1 MGNRRTS
8 IFENGL
14 IWFGAGGVLGRNFNR
29 YIFRILRIFYRIISN
44 HHWTYHW
51 MWYDVFAG
59 FIGGKT
65 RKKCNG
71 NGKMS
76 FGSTGAL
83 LFCSVKYPAVSWM
96 DSDHDL

>member
-1 MGNRRTS
+1 MGSRRTS

-14 IWFGAGGVLGRNFNR
+14 IWFGAGVSLAEILTGTYFASLGFSTG
-29 YIFRILRIFYRIISN
+29 LLAIIIG
-44 HHWTYHW
+44 HIIGCG
-51 MWYDVFAG
+51 MMFFAG

-71 NGKMS
+71 NGKNEFWINGS
-76 FGSTGAL
+76 FAI
-83 LFCSVKYPAVSWM
+83 CSVKYPAVSWM